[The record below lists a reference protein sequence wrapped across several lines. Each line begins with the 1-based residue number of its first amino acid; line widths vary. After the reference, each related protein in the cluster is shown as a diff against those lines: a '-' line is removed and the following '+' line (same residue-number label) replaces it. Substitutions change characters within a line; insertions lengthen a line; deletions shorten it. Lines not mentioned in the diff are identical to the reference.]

1 MYQLFWQAKIWGL
14 LHNPVLKTLYNHSLS
29 EEGPWESL
37 TCMEGWDSY
46 RKSNEEWFQHVDL
59 CREISAASDRTAL
72 SKLPNE
78 TRLFYDQE
86 GIKIHHLLSGKP
98 LTLKL
103 QNWQEEL
110 INQGEQRDAWL
121 QRKQID
127 LIPEEIKQET
137 DPRKVFWWLW
147 RCYPEQFS
155 NNNEPQLPL
164 LPAES
169 RLPDASVWSN
179 ATMTSAIAGSLAG
192 YYYKTED
199 YKTDQL
205 SRPHIGIFSFS
216 PVQEL
221 IKASRKMRDFWAGSW
236 VLHYLSAKVCWK
248 IAYKY
253 GPDTFLYP
261 CLYGQPLIDL
271 FLLNKYPDFSKW
283 LKQPSERR
291 LLTAGFPNVLVTIL
305 PNNGRTTGH
314 SPALAV
320 MQQAENTLKGEW
332 LNLGAKVLK
341 FLQDERPWMDN
352 LNEHSWNQWLQNQW
366 QIYNVAFPLGDRNL
380 PLNKSP
386 KSETY
391 DNWIKQQNDFAK
403 PAEGLGVEEE
413 DKFLQGIYEDYRTKL
428 PIIWLLLREFDV
440 IAGILFFH
448 PPNLNIGSWWASL
461 FEQTRSAMGA
471 VKTAR
476 NWQIP
481 TVYTPRSSISGIGPV
496 AHPSPK
502 QEEGKNYGNWI
513 KESKVREAWKHHVGL
528 FDGRE
533 QLNPSEVLKRGL
545 EKILPLPEVLNIN
558 SSRLENYYP
567 DLTSGVA
574 GWLKTQ
580 PERQEDYINIC
591 QQIKGEFN
599 NWVKKDIYEQPWGI
613 PWIKEKLPHP
623 RLLNAGWLIEEI
635 EIKKYII
642 NNQVETNQEERKEHL
657 QQLRSFLDKK
667 FPNNNPTD
675 WYVLAAGDGDGM
687 GSWLSGKALQSYKKY
702 TPEALEEK
710 INQLPESLKN
720 SLTQFLETQK
730 RMGPSSHNA
739 LSRALLDFSNQL
751 LPYLTEERYAGRLI
765 YGGGDDVLA
774 YTNLWEWDNWLW
786 DIRSC
791 FIGAEDPQGEFA
803 NHGDYWQRSNQ
814 GTKEEKEEQKEQ
826 KEQEK
831 LSPRPL
837 FTMGSNATLSFGI
850 VIANQGV
857 PLAIALEN
865 LWEAEKEAKGHQDEE
880 KEKEKDAVQVRVIYG
895 SGNQL
900 KATAKFSTFKCW
912 KNLLQTTLDLDLE
925 GSIFEQAATV
935 WGQHPAP
942 VPKAIEPWT
951 LVFCSRRE
959 QLKEA
964 STKLFQTALAE
975 FLTHLWQTTSKENL
989 DREVNNWLK
998 LAAFIKRNREI
1009 KIANG

>member
-1 MYQLFWQAKIWGL
+1 MYKLFWQAKIWAL
-14 LHNPVLKTLYNHSLS
+14 LHNPVLKTLYNHSLDK
-29 EEGPWESL
+29 EGAWNCL

-46 RKSNEEWFQHVDL
+46 RKSNQEWFKHVDL

-72 SKLPNE
+72 GRLPNE
-78 TRLFYDQE
+78 TRLFYGEE
-86 GIKIHHLLSGKP
+86 GIQIHHLLSGKA
-98 LTLKL
+98 LTLQL
-103 QNWQEEL
+103 QRWQEEWP
-110 INQGEQRDAWL
+110 GEQRDTWL
-121 QRKQID
+121 QQQEID
-127 LIPEEIKQET
+127 LIPQEIKQET

-169 RLPDASVWSN
+169 RLPDASVWSS

-192 YYYKTED
+192 YHYKTED
-199 YKTDQL
+199 YQTDQL

-236 VLHYLSAKVCWK
+236 VLHYLSAKVCWN
-248 IAYKY
+248 IARKY

-271 FLLNKYPDFSKW
+271 FLLEEYPDFSQW
-283 LKQPSERR
+283 LEPPSEKR

-305 PNNGRTTGH
+305 PNNGVKTGNN
-314 SPALAV
+314 PVEAV
-320 MQQAENTLKGEW
+320 MQQAESTLRKEW
-332 LNLGAKVLK
+332 SNLGAKVLD
-341 FLQDERPWMDN
+341 FLQEKRHWMGNLDEQRHWKSN
-352 LNEHSWNQWLQNQW
+352 LNERSWNQWLQNQW
-366 QIYNVAFPLGDRNL
+366 QIYNVAFPLGDFNL
-380 PLNKSP
+380 PLNQSP
-386 KSETY
+386 QNSEAY
-391 DNWIKQQNDFAK
+391 DNWIKQQNNLAK
-403 PAEGLGVEEE
+403 PAAGVGVKEEAA
-413 DKFLQGIYEDYRTKL
+413 FLQQSCQDDTFYN
-428 PIIWLLLREFDV
+428 
-440 IAGILFFH
+440 
-448 PPNLNIGSWWASL
+448 PPKLNIGSWWASL

-502 QEEGKNYGNWI
+502 QEEGKNYGTWI
-513 KESKVREAWKHHVGL
+513 TEKEVNKAWERHGGL

-533 QLNPSEVLKRGL
+533 KLNPSEVLKRGL
-545 EKILPLPEVLNIN
+545 EKILPEVLNIN

-580 PERQEDYINIC
+580 PTKVQDYRNIC
-591 QQIKGEFN
+591 QEISEEFG
-599 NWVKKDIYEQPWGI
+599 WVGDDICNQPWGI
-613 PWIKEKLPHP
+613 PWMQEDLPHP

-635 EIKKYII
+635 EIEKPAKEPKLQGNVEEEKEQLKK
-642 NNQVETNQEERKEHL
+642 ERKEHL
-657 QQLRSFLDKK
+657 QQLRSFLDNK
-667 FPNNNPTD
+667 FPSNNPTD

-687 GSWLSGKALQSYKKY
+687 GNWLTGEALQSYNKY

-710 INQLPESLKN
+710 INQLPESLQS
-720 SLTQFLETQK
+720 SLKQFLQSKK

-765 YGGGDDVLA
+765 YGGGDDILA

-803 NHGDYWQRSNQ
+803 NDGDYWQLKNQ
-814 GTKEEKEEQKEQ
+814 ETKET
-826 KEQEK
+826 K

-865 LWEAEKEAKGHQDEE
+865 LWDAEKEAKGHKGAGQ
-880 KEKEKDAVQVRVIYG
+880 EKDAVQIRVIYSRILNSPLPNYF
-895 SGNQL
+895 SG
-900 KATAKFSTFKCW
+900 KS
-912 KNLLQTTLDLDLE
+912 
-925 GSIFEQAATV
+925 
-935 WGQHPAP
+935 
-942 VPKAIEPWT
+942 
-951 LVFCSRRE
+951 
-959 QLKEA
+959 
-964 STKLFQTALAE
+964 
-975 FLTHLWQTTSKENL
+975 
-989 DREVNNWLK
+989 
-998 LAAFIKRNREI
+998 
-1009 KIANG
+1009 